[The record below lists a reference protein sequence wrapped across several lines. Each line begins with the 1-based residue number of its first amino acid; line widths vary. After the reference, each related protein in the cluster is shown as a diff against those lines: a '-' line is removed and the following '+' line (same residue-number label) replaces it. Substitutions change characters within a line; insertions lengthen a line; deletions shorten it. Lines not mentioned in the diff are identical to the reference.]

1 MMTIKEFYDRLY
13 KINKNLTI
21 VRKTVPVRIFF
32 SDYHAGNVDIYDFE
46 TGEYN
51 LPSCDKYLSNDME
64 DVADLIAAYNYES
77 KYEDQVNNPFR
88 SYTEN
93 LAETLQEKNKAYGDS
108 FSQSVD
114 DYGLKVVGIR
124 LSDKYN
130 RIKHLV
136 NNGELKENDESLE
149 DTLLDMAG
157 YSILAL
163 KYLEEHK
170 KEHGKTDIKAI
181 YGNNEV
187 LHESDW
193 TLKSWDL

>member
-1 MMTIKEFYDRLY
+1 MTIKEFYDRLY

-32 SDYHAGNVDIYDFE
+32 SDHDGNADIYDFE

-64 DVADLIAAYNYES
+64 DVADLIDAYNYDS
-77 KYEDQVNNPFR
+77 KYEDWVNNPFR
-88 SYTEN
+88 LYTKN

-114 DYGLKVVGIR
+114 DYGLKVIGIR

-136 NNGELKENDESLE
+136 NNGELKENDESLA

-157 YSILAL
+157 YAILGL

-170 KEHGKTDIKAI
+170 K
-181 YGNNEV
+181 
-187 LHESDW
+187 
-193 TLKSWDL
+193 